1 MQNYNSKKLKKPI
14 ILIVLVLLIDQL
26 SKIYIKTHFM
36 LGEEVRIT
44 DWFIIHFTENNG
56 MAFGTEF
63 GGAYGKLFL
72 SVFRIFA
79 VIGIFYWLYTS
90 VKQNLSRILLFSISL
105 IFAGALGNILDS
117 IFYGVFFDDSMGHV
131 ATLQSMGDGYA
142 PALFGKVVDM
152 LYFPLWKGFLPEWL
166 PFYGGKYFIFFQP
179 IFNIADSAITIGV
192 ITMFIFQKR
201 VFIEKN

>member
-1 MQNYNSKKLKKPI
+1 
-14 ILIVLVLLIDQL
+14 
-26 SKIYIKTHFM
+26 M
-36 LGEEVRIT
+36 LGEEVRVT

-63 GGAYGKLFL
+63 GGDYGKLFL

-79 VIGIFYWLYTS
+79 VIGIFYWMYIS
-90 VKQNLSRILLFSISL
+90 IKQKASRILIFSIAL

-117 IFYGVFFDDSMGHV
+117 IFYGVFFNDSLNQV
-131 ATLQSMGDGYA
+131 ATFMPESGGYA

-166 PFYGGKYFIFFQP
+166 PVWGGQYFIFFQP
-179 IFNIADSAITIGV
+179 IFNIADTAISVGV
-192 ITMFIFQKR
+192 MTMFVFQKR
-201 VFIEKN
+201 VFKD